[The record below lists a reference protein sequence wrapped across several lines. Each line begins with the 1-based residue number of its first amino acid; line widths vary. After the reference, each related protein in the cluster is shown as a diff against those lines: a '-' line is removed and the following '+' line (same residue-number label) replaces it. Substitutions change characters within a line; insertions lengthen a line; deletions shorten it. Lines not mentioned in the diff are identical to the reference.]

1 MEDNNEKKNGGVTL
15 SQKAEDLRSSGYTL
29 LVVGAIGALAEI
41 LWIAGIIPITMQGI
55 MKYISMGVMGFL
67 FAIFIISGINAL
79 KKSKETAQDALRE
92 NEKREEIIKWF
103 TGEFDKDRI
112 DSDLDLSEDENDL
125 YFERSDFIREK
136 ITERFLELDDA
147 LLSDII
153 ERLYTEFYGK

>member
-67 FAIFIISGINAL
+67 FALFIISGINAL
-79 KKSKETAQDALRE
+79 KRAKETAQDALRE
-92 NEKREEIIKWF
+92 NEKREEIIRWF
-103 TGEFDKDRI
+103 TGEFDRDRI

-125 YFERSDFIREK
+125 YFERSDFIRER

-153 ERLYTEFYGK
+153 ERLYTEYYGK